1 MDESTLRQD
10 IIDELEFEPSI
21 NAAHIGIAVECGVVT
36 LTGHVTT
43 YAQKTAAEEVVRRVK
58 GVKGIAQEIEV
69 RPIGANKTADDEI
82 AKRALNSLRWTTL
95 VPQDVVQIRVQDGWV
110 TLTGKV
116 DWQYQRTAAENAVS
130 GLAGVKGFRNNIEVR
145 PHATTADVKK
155 RIEDALR
162 RNAEVE
168 ANAIRVEVRDGK
180 VRLEGKVNTWAQRR
194 AAERAAWSAPGV
206 RSVEDLLTI
215 S

>member
-130 GLAGVKGFRNNIEVR
+130 GWQASKVSV
-145 PHATTADVKK
+145 TTSRSD
-155 RIEDALR
+155 RM
-162 RNAEVE
+162 
-168 ANAIRVEVRDGK
+168 
-180 VRLEGKVNTWAQRR
+180 QRQR
-194 AAERAAWSAPGV
+194 M
-206 RSVEDLLTI
+206 
-215 S
+215 